1 MNTRILV
8 VEDDPTLRM
17 GLRDSLE
24 AEGYDVTVAAD
35 GLKAEELLYG
45 RHFALVLLDIMM
57 PGKGGLEVL
66 RGLRA
71 EGVLT
76 PVVLLTARSD
86 ENDKVLGLELGA
98 DDYVTKPFGLREL
111 MARLRV
117 ILRREERSMARLMA
131 EPEEITS
138 FVIGEAE
145 VDLAA
150 FELRRAGRTMPLTP
164 KEAAML
170 RLLQRERGKVVS
182 RTRFLEEVWEGG
194 DWVTNRTVDTH
205 MLNLRKKIERDAT
218 RPVHLLTVHG
228 AGYRL
233 DG

>member
-1 MNTRILV
+1 MSTRILV

-24 AEGYDVTVAAD
+24 AEGYEVTAAAD
-35 GLKAEELLYG
+35 GLKAEELLYS

-66 RGLRA
+66 RALRK
-71 EGVLT
+71 EGVMT
-76 PVVLLTARSD
+76 PVVLLTARGD

-117 ILRREERSMARLMA
+117 ILRREERTMAALR
-131 EPEEITS
+131 EEATELTS
-138 FVIGEAE
+138 FAIGAAE
-145 VDLAA
+145 IDLEA
-150 FELRRAGRTMPLTP
+150 FEVRRAGRIMPLTP

-170 RLLQRERGKVVS
+170 RLLQREAGKVVS
-182 RTRFLEEVWEGG
+182 RARFLDEVWEGG
-194 DWVTNRTVDTH
+194 ESVTNRTVDTH
-205 MLNLRKKIERDAT
+205 MLNLRKKIEDDAAK
-218 RPVHLLTVHG
+218 PLHLLTVHG

-233 DG
+233 M